1 MMASSDSMT
10 LASADVIPSHDV
22 YAKARF
28 NMVESQIRTNKV
40 TDSKLLAAMSRMPR
54 QIFVPTGLAGVA
66 YVDKSLRIAPN
77 RYLLEPLVLARLL
90 QEAVVEPSDKVLVI
104 GAGTGYSAA
113 ILGELAGSVAAV
125 ESDAGLAETA
135 RGNLAALAVTN
146 AVVHTGPMEQG
157 LAASG
162 PYDVILIDGMIAEL
176 PKPIADQIADHGRL
190 VAVQAQEGR
199 CGAGML
205 YRKLGGSVSGRILFD
220 AAGPFLPG
228 FEPRSAFAL

>member
-1 MMASSDSMT
+1 MT
-10 LASADVIPSHDV
+10 LASADVTPTRDV

-40 TDSKLLAAMSRMPR
+40 TDAKLLAAMSRVPR
-54 QIFVPTGLAGVA
+54 QIFVPAGLAGVA

-77 RYLLEPLVLARLL
+77 RYLQEPLVIARLL
-90 QEAVVEPSDKVLVI
+90 QEAIVEPTDKALVI
-104 GAGTGYSAA
+104 GAGTGYSTALLA
-113 ILGELAGSVAAV
+113 DLAGSVAAV
-125 ESDAGLAETA
+125 ESQTELAETA
-135 RGNLAALAVTN
+135 RSNLAALAVAN
-146 AVVHTGPMEQG
+146 AVVHSGALELG

-176 PKPIADQIADHGRL
+176 PKAIADQLAEHGRL

>member
-1 MMASSDSMT
+1 MT
-10 LASADVIPSHDV
+10 LASADMIPTQDV

-40 TDSKLLAAMSRMPR
+40 TDSKLLAVMSRLPR

-77 RYLLEPLVLARLL
+77 RYLQEPLVIARLL
-90 QEAVVEPSDKVLVI
+90 QEAIVESTDKALVI

-113 ILGELAGSVAAV
+113 LLADLAASVAVV
-125 ESDAGLAETA
+125 ESDPELADKA
-135 RGNLAALAVTN
+135 RSNLAALAVSN
-146 AVVHTGPMEQG
+146 AVVHAGPLGQG

-162 PYDVILIDGMIAEL
+162 PYDVILIDGMIADL
-176 PKPIADQIADHGRL
+176 PKQIADQLAEHGRL
-190 VAVQAQEGR
+190 VTVQAQEGR

>member
-10 LASADVIPSHDV
+10 LASADVIPTHDV

-40 TDSKLLAAMSRMPR
+40 TDSKLLAAMSRVPR
-54 QIFVPTGLAGVA
+54 QIFVPAGLAGVA

-77 RYLLEPLVLARLL
+77 RYLQEPLVIARLL
-90 QEAVVEPSDKVLVI
+90 QEAVVEPGDKVLVI

-113 ILGELAGSVAAV
+113 ILADLAGSVAAV
-125 ESDAGLAETA
+125 ESDPGLADTA
-135 RGNLAALAVTN
+135 RSNLAALAVSN
-146 AVVHTGPMEQG
+146 AVVHSGPLEQG

-162 PYDVILIDGMIAEL
+162 PYDVILIDGMIADL
-176 PKPIADQIADHGRL
+176 PKQIADQIADHGRL
-190 VAVQAQEGR
+190 VTLQAQEGR

-220 AAGPFLPG
+220 ATGPSLPG

>member
-1 MMASSDSMT
+1 MT
-10 LASADVIPSHDV
+10 LASADVIPTHDI

-54 QIFVPTGLAGVA
+54 QIFVPAGLAGVA
-66 YVDKSLRIAPN
+66 YVDKSLRIGPN
-77 RYLLEPLVLARLL
+77 RFLIEPLVLARLL
-90 QEAVVEPSDKVLVI
+90 QEAIVESTDKVLVI

-113 ILGELAGSVAAV
+113 ILADLAGSVTAV
-125 ESDAGLAETA
+125 ESDSSLADTA
-135 RGNLAALAVTN
+135 RANLAALAVSG
-146 AVVHTGPMEQG
+146 AVVHTGPLDKG
-157 LAASG
+157 HAASG
-162 PYDVILIDGMIAEL
+162 PYDVIVIDGMIADL
-176 PKPIADQIADHGRL
+176 PKQIADQLADHGRL
-190 VAVQAQEGR
+190 VTVQAQEGR